1 MNKLL
6 VFSIFI
12 LLFSTSS
19 VSAQTKNDLYCLGGK
34 KFDIPKIS
42 LMTGFSGNYKTNFDV
57 KNFKPENVK
66 ISTLDSLNFWQEE
79 FIKATRKN
87 LELISFL
94 KDTSNVELKI
104 YYIIKSGRDISDDYA
119 EVTPSNEI
127 KFVFRKIERN
137 NIDPSF
143 YMNQD
148 TITLIEL
155 IPIFEPLII
164 KPEILVERKFLS
176 DRDTTIIIKNN
187 FLEMN
192 EDILARSKNY
202 SKKSFLD
209 NRKDS
214 RYFFIKFVLYLSYP
228 ECDDFNYFYD

>member
-12 LLFSTSS
+12 LLCSTSS
-19 VSAQTKNDLYCLGGK
+19 ISAQTKNDLYCLGGK

-42 LMTGFSGNYKTNFDV
+42 LVTGFSGNYKATFDV
-57 KNFKPENVK
+57 KNFKPENIK
-66 ISTLDSLNFWQEE
+66 ISALDSLNIWQEE
-79 FIKATRKN
+79 FTKATRKN
-87 LELISFL
+87 LGLISFL
-94 KDTSNVELKI
+94 KDTSNVELII
-104 YYIIKSGRDISDDYA
+104 YYIIKSGRDISDNYA
-119 EVTPSNEI
+119 ELTSLNEI
-127 KFVFRKIERN
+127 KFVFRKIVEK
-137 NIDPSF
+137 NIDPAY

-155 IPIFEPLII
+155 IPISEPIII

-202 SKKSFLD
+202 SEKSFLD